1 MDLRGLILILLGVAL
16 LVCVRDAASVARE
29 IQPKLFRFNYPRTS
43 RWLPK
48 LPDYLGAFSS
58 YSAIALETVLGVGA
72 IVGGA
77 MLLF

>member
-29 IQPKLFRFNYPRTS
+29 IEPKLFRFNFPGIARRLPR
-43 RWLPK
+43 
-48 LPDYLGAFSS
+48 LPDYLGVFSS
-58 YSAIALETVLGVGA
+58 YSAIALGTVLGVGA

-77 MLLF
+77 IFLV